1 LAGSA
6 AAAGSSLGTGF
17 YVSGNAQVTES
28 SSMQHRSEANWQ
40 GSNLSA
46 ANMSIEADVA
56 SIIGSDVNAGRL
68 DLNADTILLGAGT
81 NTQSTRSE
89 QDSRQLGVGVS
100 SSGGGSW
107 NASAGYNEAS
117 SSSSATQHVN
127 TRLNVGHLDSS
138 SDDLT
143 LRGAVVNAN
152 SANITTGTLTIESL
166 QDTQHSENSSMG
178 VNAGIGGSM
187 ASFGV
192 PQSGSGGGSFGK
204 GDSDSAITG
213 EQSALLVTNG
223 ADSQITANHTNL
235 VGGMI
240 ANASWEMPEGADE
253 NTAPVLVDHGQLN
266 FTADTLTATDLR
278 DYSHSSQTGFGLQ
291 TGFGKGRD
299 QNGTDYLTGSTT
311 LSMQDTGHQMS
322 GRTLATL
329 GTGNALAGG
338 ASLDENNDD
347 WQINRNVAEARV
359 VDVDQQTGGLDSSI
373 SIDHRW
379 LSKPGRTAII
389 DQQKDI
395 GVNAKATVAG
405 TSRDLLRVTL
415 NHRAY
420 EVMFDEEARMY
431 VLLYDENG
439 EVLRENDIPLRR
451 QLTDEE
457 MLNLER
463 SEDGKIYIANNG
475 IN

>member
-1 LAGSA
+1 IEVTGIQDTRSETTMRETETRELTVGVRNAYVDTAYAIKAVEEAAEAVNGARRALRDAEKAYDRGEISAGALDDHKTMLTLASANLVQAELAAAQSLAGSA

-28 SSMQHRSEANWQ
+28 SSMQHLSEANWQ

-192 PQSGSGGGSFGK
+192 PQTGGGGSFGK

-253 NTAPVLVDHGQLN
+253 NTAPVLVDHGELN
-266 FTADTLTATDLR
+266 FTTGTLTATDLR

-291 TGFGKGRD
+291 TGAS
-299 QNGTDYLTGSTT
+299 STT
-311 LSMQDTGHQMS
+311 
-322 GRTLATL
+322 
-329 GTGNALAGG
+329 
-338 ASLDENNDD
+338 
-347 WQINRNVAEARV
+347 
-359 VDVDQQTGGLDSSI
+359 I
-373 SIDHRW
+373 S
-379 LSKPGRTAII
+379 AI
-389 DQQKDI
+389 
-395 GVNAKATVAG
+395 
-405 TSRDLLRVTL
+405 S
-415 NHRAY
+415 
-420 EVMFDEEARMY
+420 
-431 VLLYDENG
+431 
-439 EVLRENDIPLRR
+439 
-451 QLTDEE
+451 
-457 MLNLER
+457 ER
-463 SEDGKIYIANNG
+463 SEERRVGNE
-475 IN
+475 